1 MRRMPSP
8 LRLLTLTLALGCGVA
23 VFAQPARTRNKV
35 ILISLD
41 GFPNYALQDPKLP
54 IPTLRKLIASGT
66 SAPMTGVNPTVTWP
80 NHTAMVTGV
89 SADTHGLLANGT
101 IKRTGSWPPV
111 KVDPMVPKEQMVKAP
126 TVYDAAHKAG
136 LTTAHVDW
144 VAIEKAPT
152 ITWAFREWAGLDG
165 PLEQEMVRKGAL
177 AREDLEGFSR
187 ANIVFRDQIWT
198 RAGEYLIREHQ
209 PDLLLFHLLT
219 GDSEQHAYGPDTL
232 AARTALAFLD
242 GCVEKLVRAVK
253 DAGLEDRT
261 TFLIVSDHGFKAY
274 SKQIK
279 PNAALRAAGLDQQ
292 VFVLPEGGT
301 AFVYF
306 EPASDAARLA
316 PLARKA
322 LEGVEGLERIAG
334 VEEYPSLGLPHP
346 DKDPQ
351 FGHLL
356 LAAKDGYAFS
366 GATGGPVTAEL
377 PQQGGSHG
385 YLASDTDMNPLFIAS
400 GRGVRAGMTLGTV
413 SNLDIAPTIAQLLGV
428 ALPTAR
434 GKALRLQ

>member
-1 MRRMPSP
+1 MHRNLS
-8 LRLLTLTLALGCGVA
+8 LSAVLLCATLSAH
-23 VFAQPARTRNKV
+23 AQPSRARNKV

-41 GFPNYALQDPKLP
+41 GFPSYSLSDPKLP
-54 IPTLRKLIASGT
+54 IPTLRKLIANGT
-66 SAPMTGVNPTVTWP
+66 SAPMIGINPTVTWP
-80 NHTAMVTGV
+80 NHTAMITGV
-89 SADTHGLLANGT
+89 RADEHGLLANGT

-111 KVDPMVPKEQMVKAP
+111 KVEPMIPKEQMVKVP

-165 PLEQEMVRKGAL
+165 PLEQEMIAKGAI
-177 AREDLEGFSR
+177 AREDVESFNRS
-187 ANIVFRDQIWT
+187 NIVFRDQIWT
-198 RAGEYLIREHQ
+198 KAGEFLIRNHQ

-232 AARTALAFLD
+232 ASKTALAFLD
-242 GCVEKLVRAVK
+242 SCVEKLVTAVK
-253 DAGLEDRT
+253 DAGLADRT

-274 SKQIK
+274 TKLIK
-279 PNAALRAAGLDQQ
+279 PNAALKTAGLDTK

-301 AFVYF
+301 AFVYL
-306 EPASDAARLA
+306 EPITEAANLV
-316 PLARKA
+316 PQIRKA
-322 LEGVEGLERIAG
+322 LEGVEGIERIAG
-334 VEEYPSLGLPHP
+334 VEDYPSLGLPHP

-356 LAAKDGYAFS
+356 LAAKDGYGFS
-366 GATGGPVTAEL
+366 GATGGPVTAAV

-385 YLASDTDMNPLFIAS
+385 YLASDSDMNPIFIAS
-400 GRGVRAGMTLGTV
+400 GYGVKPGVTLGTI
-413 SNLDIAPTIAQLLGV
+413 SNIDIAPTIAKLLGV
-428 ALPTAR
+428 ALPTAK
-434 GKALRLQ
+434 GKVIPLQ

>member
-1 MRRMPSP
+1 MTLHRP
-8 LRLLTLTLALGCGVA
+8 LSIPGLLLLLTAS
-23 VFAQPARTRNKV
+23 VFCQSPNGRNKV

-41 GFPNYALQDPKLP
+41 GFPSYALKDPKLP
-54 IPTLRKLIASGT
+54 IPTLRKLIAAGT
-66 SAPMTGVNPTVTWP
+66 SAPMLGINPTVTWP

-89 SADTHGLLANGT
+89 RADEHGLLANGT
-101 IKRTGSWPPV
+101 IKRTGTWPPV
-111 KVDPMVPKEQMVKAP
+111 KVDPMVVKEQMVKAP
-126 TVYDAAHKAG
+126 TIYDVAHQAG
-136 LTTAHVDW
+136 RTTAHVDW

-165 PLEQEMVRKGAL
+165 PLEQEMVKNGAL
-177 AREDLEGFSR
+177 TADDLESFSR

-198 RAGEYLIREHQ
+198 KAGEYLIRKHQ

-232 AARTALAFLD
+232 AAKTAFAFLD
-242 GCVEKLVRAVK
+242 SCVEKLVAAVE
-253 DAGLEDRT
+253 DAGMADRT

-274 SKQIK
+274 TKQIK
-279 PNAALRAAGLDQQ
+279 PNAALKAAGLDKQ

-301 AFVYF
+301 AFVYM
-306 EPASDAARLA
+306 EPISEAGKLL

-322 LEGVEGLERIAG
+322 LEGLEGIDRIAG
-334 VEEYPSLGLPHP
+334 VEDYAALGLPNP

-356 LAAKDGYAFS
+356 LAAKDGYSFS
-366 GATGGPVTAEL
+366 GATGGPVTAEV

-385 YLASDTDMNPLFIAS
+385 YLASESDMNPVFIAS
-400 GRGVRAGMTLGTV
+400 GYGVRKGVQLGTV
-413 SNLDIAPTIAQLLGV
+413 SNIDIAPTIAKLLGLTIPSAKGKTL
-428 ALPTAR
+428 AL
-434 GKALRLQ
+434 Q